1 MTQPNPSPAG
11 VIHDLAYRRYEG
23 ARLGASTRFTV
34 IARYAVQAQWRLRA
48 VRLFV
53 VGALVCAALGA
64 AAVGVNYGFRRMMHG
79 VGADGLDMDLTRDA
93 AAVSYALAAQY
104 LPTLL
109 LVLVCGAPAVAADLN
124 AGAFQ
129 FHFARTV
136 TPGQYLL
143 GRFAGALTWPALF
156 GYGTVALYAVERLV
170 FVEGVGTSLKLMA
183 VGALAVTLR
192 LATLGAVA
200 LGCSSLTRRRGL
212 AQAMFLA
219 TVLGSGMVTAIAA
232 SSTSKPWIATLSVM
246 DAGTALCDSILGPTR
261 LHGVALAA
269 PAMALALWITVF
281 TAVAWWRVRS
291 AEVVRG

>member
-93 AAVSYALAAQY
+93 
-104 LPTLL
+104 LL